1 MDLCTVADVKL
12 AGGIPDG
19 LDERLAREGGHRGL
33 AVLEAE
39 ARRWLA
45 PRGALTR
52 LFDGAVVRDGGR
64 VLPVPDGVSTLTPSP
79 LSTRTS
85 PTAARGRTPRSPG
98 GSTLRGALRDG
109 WPATGSS
116 STRRPSGPSRSPGTN
131 VVKVAGSWGPAA
143 VYPRVAE
150 LAATASSA
158 PGAPATARRR
168 AGTSPWRGPTGALRS
183 CAGSPPPSS
192 TSCGANFAPDTRPAL
207 RLGRGWLM
215 APPTSPTVMDGL
227 AAAVASTGLVREA
240 HAWPPGALAVPA
252 CLVDYPSRITLAATF
267 GRGSD
272 LLEVPVLLLAAQ
284 TFTREGR
291 DALAAYLA
299 AATTRGGARGPA
311 RVGTAHVGEAEVT
324 TAVVGGI
331 TYLALKLTVEVA
343 T

>member
-1 MDLCTVADVKL
+1 VAR
-12 AGGIPDG
+12 PDG
-19 LDERLAREGGHRGL
+19 GVAILRRIAPAELDEL
-33 AVLEAE
+33 
-39 ARRWLA
+39 RR
-45 PRGALTR
+45 
-52 LFDGAVVRDGGR
+52 D
-64 VLPVPDGVSTLTPSP
+64 
-79 LSTRTS
+79 
-85 PTAARGRTPRSPG
+85 
-98 GSTLRGALRDG
+98 
-109 WPATGSS
+109 
-116 STRRPSGPSRSPGTN
+116 
-131 VVKVAGSWGPAA
+131 
-143 VYPRVAE
+143 
-150 LAATASSA
+150 
-158 PGAPATARRR
+158 
-168 AGTSPWRGPTGALRS
+168 
-183 CAGSPPPSS
+183 
-192 TSCGANFAPDTRPAL
+192 FAPDTRPAL